1 MQATLPLTTPLRG
14 QRGPVHLLTDELV
27 HSVEGRAVTQANEL
41 QRKMRNGSYWFDPI
55 ERRELKA
62 SVRALGNACG
72 SEGWDGE
79 ESSPVAPFALE
90 QAIRFIDALPMGY
103 AEPDPGVDPDGE
115 ISFSWIGGKGH
126 RLAMSLGPTG
136 RLSYAYRIGPR
147 RRNGTEWFGDSIP
160 EELLEYIGTFPIY
173 G

>member
-1 MQATLPLTTPLRG
+1 MQATLPVTHPLRG
-14 QRGPVHLLTDELV
+14 QRGPDHVLTDCMV
-27 HSVEGRAVTQANEL
+27 HSAEGMALTRASEL
-41 QRKMRNGSYWFDPI
+41 QRQMRNGSYWFDPI

-62 SVRALGNACG
+62 YLRALGTSCG
-72 SEGWDGE
+72 ATDWDGE
-79 ESSPVAPFALE
+79 GSAPVVPLTLDQAL
-90 QAIRFIDALPMGY
+90 RFIDALPMGY

-136 RLSYAYRIGPR
+136 RISYAYRVGPR